1 MTLPEGQ
8 FTYFQGERTLASL
21 FFHMFAIFIVMIA
34 VTSLKQGFNRV
45 VRRGVGYVSAP
56 GQISSFPLLGEQIVL
71 RALSIVSGQ
80 CCEQ

>member
-1 MTLPEGQ
+1 
-8 FTYFQGERTLASL
+8 
-21 FFHMFAIFIVMIA
+21 MIA

-71 RALSIVSGQ
+71 RALSIVSGKYS
-80 CCEQ
+80 ERSVL

>member
-1 MTLPEGQ
+1 MTLKDNSPIFKGREP
-8 FTYFQGERTLASL
+8 LLLS
-21 FFHMFAIFIVMIA
+21 FFIFFAIFIVMIA

-45 VRRGVGYVSAP
+45 VRRGVGYISAP

-71 RALSIVSGQ
+71 RAVSIVSGQ

>member
-1 MTLPEGQ
+1 
-8 FTYFQGERTLASL
+8 
-21 FFHMFAIFIVMIA
+21 MIA

-71 RALSIVSGQ
+71 RAESIVSGQ
-80 CCEQ
+80 CCEQYVLRTVKSEQADWA